1 MVNDADMRHLL
12 RCVELAA
19 AALAAGDE
27 PFGSVLVAA
36 DGTVLFEDHNH
47 VAGGDHTRH
56 PEFEIARWAAAHMS
70 PEERRQATVFTSGEH
85 CPMCAAAHGWVG
97 TRTHRLCELVRAA
110 LCMARPRW
118 RFPLHR
124 FARCRSGRSFPRPW
138 STARCRSSRRRYAN
152 CSAASIAPP
161 EPVGSGALDPSG
173 SAPACPAR
181 APRRPRRLPRLP
193 RLPGARGRGDRG
205 GRLGAGGDRG
215 RPRPRGRG
223 AARRR
228 RRDRVHLPLR
238 RPRRARLDGGERA
251 RGLRDRRLPLAR
263 RHRRRASA
271 RWCRSRPS
279 TTATRSTARVALAGG
294 GSLDAAPSP
303 RATACPGSSP
313 SACSSTASASRPAT
327 ALTLGTRDVP
337 PRRTP
342 SRRVP
347 DAAAAAP
354 SPSARG

>member
-47 VAGGDHTRH
+47 VAGGDQTRH

-110 LCMARPRW
+110 LCMARRDGA
-118 RFPLHR
+118 FPLHQ

-161 EPVGSGALDPSG
+161 EPVGSGALTLPVPLRFALRELRGGLAGFRIFLACLALGVAAIAAVGSVRAAIEAGLAREAAALLGGDAEIEFTYRFADPDERAWMEAHALAVSEIVDFR
-173 SAPACPAR
+173 SLRR
-181 APRRPRRLPRLP
+181 APRRAERTLVQVK
-193 RLPGARGRGDRG
+193 A
-205 GRLGAGGDRG
+205 
-215 RPRPRGRG
+215 
-223 AARRR
+223 
-228 RRDRVHLPLR
+228 V
-238 RPRRARLDGGERA
+238 DGGY
-251 RGLRDRRLPLAR
+251 PLYGA
-263 RHRRRASA
+263 
-271 RWCRSRPS
+271 
-279 TTATRSTARVALAGG
+279 VALAGG
-294 GSLDAAPSP
+294 GSLAAALAVRDGLPGLVAESAPRRPPRP
-303 RATACPGSSP
+303 RARRQRHA
-313 SACSSTASASRPAT
+313 
-327 ALTLGTRDVP
+327 RD
-337 PRRTP
+337 PRRSALPDTLAAQ
-342 SRRVP
+342 P
-347 DAAAAAP
+347 DAAVGGA
-354 SPSARG
+354 SPSGRG